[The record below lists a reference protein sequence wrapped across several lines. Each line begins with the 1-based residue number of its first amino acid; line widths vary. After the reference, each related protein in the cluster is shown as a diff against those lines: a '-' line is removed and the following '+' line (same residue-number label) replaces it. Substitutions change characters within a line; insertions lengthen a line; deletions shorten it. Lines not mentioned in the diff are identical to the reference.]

1 MRKLSAEEIE
11 IRERTKS
18 RGMPPPRRDRIREF
32 CKWLLPLLGLYLD
45 DLLYVAAGVCFTAAA
60 GLALGVSAAL
70 AAAGACLLGYS
81 LAVARARGGGGDK

>member
-1 MRKLSAEEIE
+1 MDKRKAAL
-11 IRERTKS
+11 ER
-18 RGMPPPRRDRIREF
+18 
-32 CKWLLPLLGLYLD
+32 LLAFLTLYLD

-70 AAAGACLLGYS
+70 AAAGVCLLGYS